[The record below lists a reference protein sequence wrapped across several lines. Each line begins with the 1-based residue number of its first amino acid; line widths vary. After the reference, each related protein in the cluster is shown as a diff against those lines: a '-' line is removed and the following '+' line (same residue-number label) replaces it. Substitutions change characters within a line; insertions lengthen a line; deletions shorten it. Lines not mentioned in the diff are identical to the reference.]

1 MIRIAILLAALIAL
15 AMPALADHYRY
26 VPEYHSGWYS
36 PPMHHDWERHRER
49 QLYRDDARMR
59 HHMEFCREHSFRPNS
74 CR

>member
-1 MIRIAILLAALIAL
+1 MIKAAVLLAALIAL
-15 AMPALADHYRY
+15 AMPALADDRY

-59 HHMEFCREHSFRPNS
+59 RHMEFCREHGFRPHS